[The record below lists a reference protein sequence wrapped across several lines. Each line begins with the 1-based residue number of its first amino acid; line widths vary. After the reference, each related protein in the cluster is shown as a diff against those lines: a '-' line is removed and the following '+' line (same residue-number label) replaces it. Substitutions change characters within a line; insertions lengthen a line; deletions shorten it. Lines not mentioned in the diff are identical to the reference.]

1 MPLNK
6 EQFSS
11 CAALRPSKMSAAL
24 RAAGFIDA
32 EGNFQVFLDRLYLR
46 VMFRIRLHKDE
57 INVLNKIQEIL
68 GVGKVLIDGNSVVFI
83 ISNVKD
89 LINVLFPL
97 LDKYNLFTTKWL
109 DYIDFKK
116 VVLSLSSPIVPQG
129 AKRRHERSAVS
140 RPSSMSAVVVIEDG
154 TVRSSKMGAGRVQPL
169 PEFLQMN

>member
-1 MPLNK
+1 MVRSIMKVIANMLNSISIFTCGLFNRRKPMPMNK

-11 CAALRPSKMSAAL
+11 CAAR
-24 RAAGFIDA
+24 AGFIDA
-32 EGNFQVFLDRLYLR
+32 EGNFQVFLDRLYLK

-68 GVGKVLIDGNSVVFI
+68 GVGRVLIDGNSVVFI

-116 VVLSLSSPIVPQG
+116 VVLFLSSSAQRC
-129 AKRRHERSAVS
+129 AHRRW
-140 RPSSMSAVVVIEDG
+140 G
-154 TVRSSKMGAGRVQPL
+154 VQPL
-169 PEFLQMN
+169 PEFLQLN

>member
-1 MPLNK
+1 MVRSIMKVIANMLNSISIFTCGLFNRRKPMPMNK

-11 CAALRPSKMSAAL
+11 WL
-24 RAAGFIDA
+24 AGFIDA
-32 EGNFQVFLDRLYLR
+32 EGNFQVFLDRLYLK

-57 INVLNKIQEIL
+57 INVLNKIQEFL
-68 GVGKVLIDGNSVVFI
+68 GVGRVLIDGNSVVFI

-116 VVLSLSSPIVPQG
+116 VVLFLSS
-129 AKRRHERSAVS
+129 
-140 RPSSMSAVVVIEDG
+140 
-154 TVRSSKMGAGRVQPL
+154 SKRVQPL
-169 PEFLQMN
+169 PEFLQLN

>member
-1 MPLNK
+1 MVRSIMKVIANMLNSISIFTCGLFNRRKPMPPKENK

-11 CAALRPSKMSAAL
+11 CPGPGRGEV

-32 EGNFQVFLDRLYLR
+32 ALPRPHPLRSRTGRSSAQRGRGAGNFQVFLDRLYLK

-57 INVLNKIQEIL
+57 INVLNKIQEFL
-68 GVGKVLIDGNSVVFI
+68 GVGRVLIDGNSVVFI

-109 DYIDFKK
+109 
-116 VVLSLSSPIVPQG
+116 VLRI
-129 AKRRHERSAVS
+129 H
-140 RPSSMSAVVVIEDG
+140 
-154 TVRSSKMGAGRVQPL
+154 
-169 PEFLQMN
+169 